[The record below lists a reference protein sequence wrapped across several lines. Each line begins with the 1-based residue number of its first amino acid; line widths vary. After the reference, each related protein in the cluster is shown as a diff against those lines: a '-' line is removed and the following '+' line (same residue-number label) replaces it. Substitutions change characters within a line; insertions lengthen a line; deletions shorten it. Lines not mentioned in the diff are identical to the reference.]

1 MTGSRLRSSK
11 QITATVWAVAAM
23 IHVAGEAQPAEA
35 EPPPIALFT
44 DRAEVA
50 TVSISPTG
58 RYLAAS
64 IRQGDEAAFQ
74 VITLPEREVKVNFP
88 LGTEREIARIYWATD
103 DLLLVSPMR
112 QALTLD
118 IMGLTLEL
126 MTVHAETGETERVGG
141 GSVIDILP
149 DDPEHVLISASPNR
163 FAQAH
168 LLNLKSKSMRR
179 VASGPAPYG
188 SFVPNAEG
196 KVVIGTGENENAR
209 MEVHYRE
216 GQKWRQ
222 IGRHDALGHGWV
234 PARFGPRPGTF
245 LTLDSRDAATTGL
258 GLFDVATETHQ
269 VLLRHPQVDV
279 TSLYYDFGRRNLWGV
294 RFDPGYPKIMYV
306 SRRHPLAR
314 QHTAL
319 AKMFPDDTV
328 TFTSF
333 SRDHSRLVAV
343 VSGDRRPGDYMLV
356 DAAAGQ
362 VDMLMA
368 RRPRLP
374 QEALSPMQPVEF
386 GARDGAKVYGYVK
399 SAPDT
404 PKPGPMV
411 VYIHGGPHQVRDY
424 WGFNADVQLL
434 ASRGYHVLQVNYRGS
449 CCYGIPYERAGF
461 GEWGRLIEHDVID
474 AVRWAVRE
482 GIADAG
488 RICAYGNSYGAYS
501 ALMGAAIEPDLY
513 RCAVGGA
520 GIYDLT
526 LLEKSGDIRQRRAGI
541 AYLRQAVGDDDEK
554 LRGRSP
560 VYLADRIKARVLLV
574 HGGGDRRAP
583 PQHAQRLRA
592 ALREAGNEPE
602 WLYETEQAH
611 GFGGNEGRRLLY
623 ERILEFLAANI
634 GGAAAASS

>member
-1 MTGSRLRSSK
+1 MTGSTPHPSK
-11 QITATVWAVAAM
+11 PISATVRAVATS
-23 IHVAGEAQPAEA
+23 ILVGAGTVPAET
-35 EPPPIALFT
+35 EPPPISLFT
-44 DRAEVA
+44 DRSEVA
-50 TVSISPTG
+50 AVSLSPTG

-88 LGTEREIARIYWATD
+88 MGTEREIARIYWATD
-103 DLLLVSPMR
+103 DLLLVSPAR

-126 MTVHAETGETERVGG
+126 MTVDAETGQTERVGG
-141 GSVIDILP
+141 GSLIDILP
-149 DDPEHVLISASPNR
+149 DDPEHVLISASSNR
-163 FAQAH
+163 FGQAH

-196 KVVIGTGENENAR
+196 KVVIGTGENENANI
-209 MEVHYRE
+209 EVHYRE
-216 GQKWRQ
+216 GQKWRL
-222 IGRHDALGHGWV
+222 IGRHDSLGHGWI

-245 LTLDSRDAATTGL
+245 LTLDSRDAATRGL
-258 GLFDVATETHQ
+258 GLYDVETDTHQ

-279 TSLYYDFGRRNLWGV
+279 TSLYYDFGQRNLWGV
-294 RFDPGYPKIMYV
+294 RFDPDYPKIMYV

-314 QHTAL
+314 QHAAL
-319 AKMFPDDTV
+319 VKMFPDDTV

-333 SRDHSRLVAV
+333 TRDHSKLVAV

-386 GARDGAKVYGYVK
+386 SVRDGAKVYGYLT

-449 CCYGIPYERAGF
+449 CCYGISYERTGF
-461 GEWGRLIEHDVID
+461 GEWGRLIENDVID
-474 AVRWAVRE
+474 AVRWAIEE
-482 GIADAG
+482 GIADAD

-541 AYLRQAVGDDDEK
+541 AYLRRAVGDDDEK
-554 LRGRSP
+554 LRARSP
-560 VYLADRIKARVLLV
+560 VYLADRIKARILLV
-574 HGGGDRRAP
+574 HGGSDRRAP

-611 GFGGNEGRRLLY
+611 GFGGNEGRRMLY
-623 ERILEFLAANI
+623 ERILDFLAENI
-634 GGAAAASS
+634 GGTSATSG

>member
-1 MTGSRLRSSK
+1 MTGNARHT
-11 QITATVWAVAAM
+11 IGEIAAIVCTVAALTL
-23 IHVAGEAQPAEA
+23 VLGKPATAET
-35 EPPPIALFT
+35 EPPPISLFT

-50 TVSISPTG
+50 AVSMSPTG

-88 LGTEREIARIYWATD
+88 MGTEREIARIHWATD
-103 DLLLVSPMR
+103 DLLLVSPAR
-112 QALTLD
+112 QALTVD

-126 MTVHAETGETERVGG
+126 MTVHAETGQTERVGV
-141 GSVIDILP
+141 GSLIDLLP
-149 DDPEHVLISASPNR
+149 DDPEHVLVSASRNR
-163 FAQAH
+163 FGQAH

-188 SFVPNAEG
+188 SFVPDAEG
-196 KVVIGTGENENAR
+196 KVVIGTGEDENANV
-209 MEVHYRE
+209 EVHYRE
-216 GQKWRQ
+216 GQKWRL
-222 IGRHDALGHGWV
+222 IGRHDRYGHGWV
-234 PARFGPRPGTF
+234 PTRFGPRPGTF
-245 LTLDSRDAATTGL
+245 LTLDSRDAATQGL
-258 GLFDVATETHQ
+258 GLYDVETDTHQ

-279 TSLYYDFGRRNLWGV
+279 SSLYYDFGHRNLWGV
-294 RFDPGYPKIMYV
+294 RFDPDYPKIMYV

-314 QHTAL
+314 QHQAL

-333 SRDHSRLVAV
+333 TRDHGKLVAV

-356 DAAAGQ
+356 DAAAGK

-386 GARDGAKVYGYVK
+386 GVRDGAKVYGYLT

-424 WGFNADVQLL
+424 WGFDAEVQLL

-461 GEWGRLIEHDVID
+461 GEWGRLIENDVID
-474 AVRWAVRE
+474 AVRWAIQE
-482 GIADAG
+482 GIADAEK
-488 RICAYGNSYGAYS
+488 ICAYGNSYGAYS

-541 AYLRQAVGDDDEK
+541 AYLRSAVGDDDEK
-554 LRGRSP
+554 LRARSP

-574 HGGGDRRAP
+574 HGGSDRRAP

-611 GFGGNEGRRLLY
+611 GFGGNEGRRMLY
-623 ERILEFLAANI
+623 ERILDFLAENI
-634 GGAAAASS
+634 GGTSSTSG